1 MSRKSGIEMKKLRN
15 IKIRREKKKEIN
27 QDERELLKLAN

>member
-1 MSRKSGIEMKKLRN
+1 MKKLRN